1 MFTPAICLFL
11 ITVKNDNRDVD
22 VLLIFLAMLGAG
34 FQCAGD
40 SPITVR
46 RFCWHLKINDNR

>member
-46 RFCWHLKINDNR
+46 RFC